1 VATSQ
6 TTNSTTFVNLTTT
19 GPTVT
24 VNVSSAGTAVVTV
37 TALEGASVAG
47 DSCYMSFA
55 VSGATTVAA
64 ADAQSLVET
73 SGQQQASATFVVTGL
88 HAGSNTFTAKYTS
101 NAAANTCHFA
111 NRSLIVTPY

>member
-1 VATSQ
+1 
-6 TTNSTTFVNLTTT
+6 
-19 GPTVT
+19 VT
-24 VNVSSAGTAVVTV
+24 VNVSATGTAVVTL
-37 TALEGASVAG
+37 TALEGASVTG

-55 VSGATTVAA
+55 VTGATTIAA

-88 HAGSNTFTAKYTS
+88 NAGSNTFTAKFSS

-111 NRSLIVTPY
+111 NRALIVTPY